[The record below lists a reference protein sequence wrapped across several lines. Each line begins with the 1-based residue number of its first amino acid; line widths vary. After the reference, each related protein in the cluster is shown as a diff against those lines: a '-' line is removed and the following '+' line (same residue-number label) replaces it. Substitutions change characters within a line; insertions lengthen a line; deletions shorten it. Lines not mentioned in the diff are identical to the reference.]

1 VSPSARKPERP
12 ASPGARSAPGAS
24 RRAPA
29 QRAGHP
35 VKLAPLDTTRA
46 DTPRADTTRPDTT
59 QTQVPADPALPGIDD
74 VMDRASAALLA
85 ADYFACEALCVQAL
99 HAAHRARAFE
109 RMARILMP
117 LQESRRQRR
126 HEAVDSGRVIL
137 VKDPRPPA
145 STSTGGR
152 SSRSQAAGDPWP
164 PGCYLVCPPLVGVQA
179 RDIRE
184 ALLRTQVPAM
194 VLCREPTTSAGLW
207 PVVAVGPASDATPMP
222 PVVRVRLAPPKVLSP
237 EGAPD
242 PGWMLA
248 AQEALGDAALAK
260 VNPAWPADHRVEDL
274 LEWLDAIP
282 DHEKLA
288 QALEATCREAA
299 MAPPSRLPRRRGKD
313 DPFSF

>member
-1 VSPSARKPERP
+1 M
-12 ASPGARSAPGAS
+12 
-24 RRAPA
+24 
-29 QRAGHP
+29 
-35 VKLAPLDTTRA
+35 
-46 DTPRADTTRPDTT
+46 
-59 QTQVPADPALPGIDD
+59 LPGIDD

-85 ADYFACEALCVQAL
+85 ADYFACEALCIQAL

-137 VKDPRPPA
+137 LKDARSPA
-145 STSTGGR
+145 TPSSAARTPGSKT
-152 SSRSQAAGDPWP
+152 SRSKAADDPWH

-194 VLCREPTTSAGLW
+194 VLCREPTTSTGLW
-207 PVVAVGPASDATPMP
+207 PLVAVGPASDATPMP
-222 PVVRVRLAPPKVLSP
+222 PVVRVRLAPPKVLTP

-274 LEWLDAIP
+274 MEWLDAIP

-299 MAPPSRLPRRRGKD
+299 IAPPSRLPRRRGVD